1 MNIVPASIRNKNP
14 GAQEPGPS
22 SRKFGSTSHEVLR
35 WTYKGKPAVNKIATF
50 PTSQHGAAAMF
61 HLLNRKYTGRTIE
74 SAITKW
80 CGGYHAA
87 AYAKALE
94 TNGGCSADDTLTSE
108 RLQDPAFAIALCKA
122 MARVEAGRDYP
133 MTDAEWQDAHEMA
146 FGTGVA
152 PEFSP
157 DNDVPSPG
165 PNARAV
171 ATVKEIA
178 KVAVP
183 SGVVVGGGAT
193 VATQP
198 SAPPPKPEVVI
209 APKETVSKAKETA
222 KEIRENV
229 EVAKDYWSWA
239 KPTAKAAYDNAH
251 IVGPLVAVI
260 ALAIFWPKVKERL
273 PWG

>member
-1 MNIVPASIRNKNP
+1 MITPASIRNKNP

-22 SRKFGSTSHEVLR
+22 SRKFGSTSHEVLK
-35 WTYKGKPAVNKIATF
+35 WTYKGKPATNKIATF
-50 PTSQHGAAAMF
+50 PTNQHGAAAMF
-61 HLLNRKYTGRTIE
+61 HLLNRKYTGRSIE
-74 SAITKW
+74 RAIAKW
-80 CGGYHAA
+80 CGGYYAG

-94 TNGGCSADDTLTSE
+94 EHGNCKASDTLTSD
-108 RLQDPAFAIALCKA
+108 LVQDPEFAIALCKA

-133 MTDAEWQDAHEMA
+133 MTDEEWAEAHEMA
-146 FGTGVA
+146 FGTGAA

-165 PNARAV
+165 PNARVV

-183 SGVVVGGGAT
+183 SGIVVGGGAT

-198 SAPPPKPEVVI
+198 ATPPPKPEPVI

-229 EVAKDYWSWA
+229 EVAKDYYSWA
-239 KPTAKAAYDNAH
+239 KPTAKAAYENAH
-251 IVGPLVAVI
+251 IVGPLLAVV

>member
-1 MNIVPASIRNKNP
+1 MTPASIRNKNP

-22 SRKFGSTSHEVLR
+22 SRKFGSTTHEVLK

-50 PTSQHGAAAMF
+50 PTNQHGAAAMF
-61 HLLNRKYTGRTIE
+61 HLLNRKYTGRSIE
-74 SAITKW
+74 KAIEKW
-80 CGGYHAA
+80 CGGYYAG

-94 TNGGCSADDTLTSE
+94 THGNCKASDTLTSD
-108 RLQDPAFAIALCKA
+108 LVQDPEFAIALCKA

-133 MTDAEWQDAHEMA
+133 MTDEEWAEAHEMA
-146 FGTGVA
+146 FGGAVA
-152 PEFSP
+152 PEFTP

-165 PNARAV
+165 PKARLKAAV
-171 ATVKEIA
+171 NDKKEAITLGGTLA
-178 KVAVP
+178 GGVVKVAVD
-183 SGVVVGGGAT
+183 SSKTEA
-193 VATQP
+193 
-198 SAPPPKPEVVI
+198 PKPVI

-229 EVAKDYWSWA
+229 EVAKDYYSWA
-239 KPTAKAAYDNAH
+239 KPTAKAAYENAH

-273 PWG
+273 PW

>member
-1 MNIVPASIRNKNP
+1 MTPASIRNKNP

-22 SRKFGSTSHEVLR
+22 SRKFGSTSHEVLK
-35 WTYKGKPAVNKIATF
+35 WTYKGKPATNKIATF

-61 HLLNRKYTGRTIE
+61 HLLNRKYTGRSIE
-74 SAITKW
+74 SAIAKW
-80 CGGYHAA
+80 CGGYYAG

-94 TNGGCSADDTLTSE
+94 AHGNCKASDTLTSDLIE
-108 RLQDPAFAIALCKA
+108 NPEFAIALCKA

-133 MTDAEWQDAHEMA
+133 MTDEEWAEAHEMA
-146 FGTGVA
+146 FGTGAA

-165 PNARAV
+165 PNARVV

-178 KVAVP
+178 RVAAP
-183 SGVVVGGGAT
+183 TSVVVGGGA
-193 VATQP
+193 VAVTQTE
-198 SAPPPKPEVVI
+198 APKPMI
-209 APKETVSKAKETA
+209 APKETVSKARETA
-222 KEIRENV
+222 KEIRENI
-229 EVAKDYWSWA
+229 EVAKDYYSWA
-239 KPTAKAAYDNAH
+239 KPTAKAAYENAH

-260 ALAIFWPKVKERL
+260 AIAICWPWVKERL

>member
-1 MNIVPASIRNKNP
+1 MTPASIRNKNP

-35 WTYKGKPAVNKIATF
+35 WTYKGKPATNKIATF

-61 HLLNRKYTGRTIE
+61 HLLNRKYTGRSIE
-74 SAITKW
+74 KAITKW
-80 CGGYHAA
+80 CGGYYAG

-94 TNGGCSADDTLTSE
+94 ANGGCKATDTLTPD
-108 RLQDPAFAIALCKA
+108 LLKNPDFAIALCKA

-133 MTDAEWQDAHEMA
+133 MSDDEWRAAHEMA
-146 FGTGVA
+146 FSGAVA
-152 PEFSP
+152 PEFTP

-171 ATVKEIA
+171 ATAKEIA
-178 KVAVP
+178 KVAAP
-183 SGVVVGGGAT
+183 TGVAVGGGA
-193 VATQP
+193 VAVTQQE
-198 SAPPPKPEVVI
+198 PPKPAI
-209 APKETVSKAKETA
+209 APKETVSKARETA

-229 EVAKDYWSWA
+229 EVAKDYYSWA
-239 KPTAKAAYDNAH
+239 KPTALAAWENAYV
-251 IVGPLVAVI
+251 VGPLLVVAG
-260 ALAIFWPKVKERL
+260 LAIFWPKVRERL